1 MSRAVRLI
9 DNEALLEALANSR
22 IDAASLDVT
31 EPEPLPVGHPFYT
44 HPRIRLSPHT
54 SAIGPHNAV
63 ELAASSHAISAPSRN
78 GTTLEDLVDIRR
90 GY

>member
-1 MSRAVRLI
+1 MGIAGRPPSR
-9 DNEALLEALANSR
+9 SR
-22 IDAASLDVT
+22 YRSGIRSTA
-31 EPEPLPVGHPFYT
+31 

-54 SAIGPHNAV
+54 SAIGPHTLQLNWP
-63 ELAASSHAISAPSRN
+63 ASSHANFGAFTY